1 MNINVGLYNSQRKQ
15 TDKQIY
21 ERNLIVVAVKAR

>member
-1 MNINVGLYNSQRKQ
+1 MLVCTIARAKQ